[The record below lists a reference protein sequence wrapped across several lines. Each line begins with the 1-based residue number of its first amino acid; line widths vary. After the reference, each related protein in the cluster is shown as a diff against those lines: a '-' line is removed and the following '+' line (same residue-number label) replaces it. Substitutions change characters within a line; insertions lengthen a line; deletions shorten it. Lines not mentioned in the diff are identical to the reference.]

1 MGDTEMTQEQKVIA
15 NQIFNSISIVIT
27 EDIQKKYKTL
37 DDQLRYTRQE
47 KERLTREKLAKRGIL
62 L

>member
-1 MGDTEMTQEQKVIA
+1 MRETKMTQDQKVIA

-27 EDIQKKYKTL
+27 EDIKKQYKTL
-37 DDQLRYTRQE
+37 DEQLEYSRQE
-47 KERLTREKLAKRGIL
+47 KERLTVEALAKRGIL